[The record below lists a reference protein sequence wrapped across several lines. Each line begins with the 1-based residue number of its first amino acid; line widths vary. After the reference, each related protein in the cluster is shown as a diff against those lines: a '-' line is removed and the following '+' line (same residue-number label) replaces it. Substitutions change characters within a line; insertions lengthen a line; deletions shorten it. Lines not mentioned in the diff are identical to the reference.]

1 MSEATDLKERLARL
15 SPKQRALLDQRLAAG
30 RDAAAASEYLAMVPA
45 VPLRTEAFGR
55 PNEPTGQVTV
65 YPASHSQQRMW
76 FLHEYSERLPVYVIP
91 SSFHLIGPLDEE
103 LLLGAVSD
111 VVRRHDTLRTTF
123 VMAGEQLLQYVASGA
138 EFAFEAENFQAVP
151 ETERS
156 AAANRYLE
164 EVASRTFDLAA
175 APGFRVALA
184 RLGPEEHVLCF
195 VLHHIISDG
204 WSRSNLWREVGA
216 CYAARA
222 TGIGMPL
229 PPLPVQVVD
238 YAAWQQRQLSA
249 GVFEKQA
256 EYWEAQL
263 AGDLEPLELPSDRPR
278 PSKESFRGAIAIM
291 ELDAQLI
298 SNLTARAREE
308 GATLFMILLAAFK
321 VLLHRYT
328 GREDLLVG
336 VPIANRQRVE
346 VEDLVGFFVNTLVMR
361 TRLADQPTFR
371 EVLVR
376 VKEAAVQA
384 YAHQDMPFERLVE
397 MLQLR
402 RDAGAAKP
410 FDVTF
415 ALQDFPAVSLELPG
429 ILTAPWKTETHTAKF
444 DFSLAVEKISAGWM
458 ATAEYNT
465 DLFDADRVVRMLGH
479 WQVLLES
486 IANDPGQRLAEIP
499 MLSAQERHRILIEW
513 NDTERDYPRDKCI
526 HQLFE
531 EQVDRTPDEVAL
543 VFDGQSLTYREL
555 NARAICLADH
565 LISLGVGPEV
575 IVGLCIERSLEMVVG
590 MLGILKAGGAYLPLD
605 PEYPSDRLAFMIND
619 SAVPVIVTREFIRPM
634 LPITKASIVSMDVD
648 WPKIETGSPDH
659 VEEEVRPAN
668 LAYMI
673 YTSGSTGRP
682 KGVMVPHRAIVNHMC
697 WMREVFPMDA
707 GDLVLQKTPFSFD
720 ASVWEF
726 YAPLLAGGRLVMAS
740 PGGHSDPDYLV
751 KTILTEGITH
761 FQAVPSLLRVL
772 TKIHGFKDCQS
783 LRRVFSGGEALTA
796 ELAGDIRR
804 LSGAELHNLYG
815 PTETTIDSTH
825 YPVKDDEFEGRAVSI
840 GRPVAN
846 LRAYILDQRLEPVP
860 VGVAGEL
867 FIGGAG
873 LARGYHNL
881 PGLTEER
888 FFSDPFCPKLG
899 ERIYKTG
906 DRARYLT
913 DGNIEYLGRF
923 DNQVKIRGHRIELG
937 EVEAVVRG
945 HPQVRESAV
954 LAIKDVSGDQSL
966 AAFVVADG
974 ESDPTVEG
982 LRQFLKERLPEPM
995 IPSRF
1000 VVVPALPLTPNGKLD
1015 RKALETLEGDH
1026 LSMEA
1031 KYVAPRSGLEQALAA
1046 IWQDLLRRDRVGMTD
1061 NFFHVGGH
1069 SLVAITLCAEIAR
1082 RMAVEVPLRR
1092 VFEHPTIEEMAR
1104 WLEGKPE
1111 NSRKVAP
1118 MPLADRTQPLS
1129 VSFAQQGMWLLQ
1141 HILPDPA
1148 AYNVPKAFRFSGRV
1162 DREHVRASLRVISE
1176 RHEVL
1181 RTGLVIQ
1188 GEDLVQQVADAKDF
1202 PLPWREVDLRSA
1214 PIPEQASA
1222 LRQVLEEEARR
1233 AFDLAE
1239 PPLWR
1244 VVWIQLAEDDQVLAL
1259 TFHHSIMD
1267 EWSMRLLF
1275 QELSRLYDAGGN
1287 KELAGLPELPVQY
1300 ADFAASQ
1307 RENLTGELLEQQRVY
1322 WAGQL
1327 QGLPQALELPIDSLR
1342 PARPSGRGAVHDFGL
1357 TESIVA
1363 RLRDLAREEGTTLF
1377 AVLLAAFQV
1386 WLHRYTGATDLVV
1399 GTPVANRK
1407 RIEIESLLGFF
1418 LNTLPIRLQLEGQP
1432 SFRNVLRQVRGT
1444 LLEAFSHSELPFEQ
1458 IVEIVAKERCSAHQP
1473 IYQVMFVLLQDEF
1486 PKIHLDGIEAS
1497 FLQVETG
1504 TSKNDLRLSI
1514 EASGETWSLRMEY
1527 STDLLGAETVGRM
1540 AGHLTALLESITS
1553 EPETPIG
1560 NLRLMSPEED
1570 HQLLVDW
1577 NDTARDYP
1585 RDKCIHHLFE
1595 EQVQESPET
1604 IAVIFGQ
1611 QSLSYRELNARA
1623 NQVASYLL
1631 SLGVKPDGLV
1641 GLCVERSLEMVVALL
1656 GILKAGAAYV
1666 PMDPDYPR
1674 DRLTYMIEDSGCS
1687 WLVTQA
1693 GVACVLPESM
1703 SNVICLEDLP
1713 GGLPMDDLDAFATPN
1728 NLAYVLYT
1736 SGSTGQPKGV
1746 AMEHGALVNLMFWGL
1761 NQSNGRLR
1769 TLQFASLNF
1778 DVSFQEIFSTWLS
1791 GGTLFLVDFETRMNP
1806 TALWELIALRNLERL
1821 FLPVVM
1827 LQHLVE
1833 ASKCSPLP
1841 STSLRE
1847 IITAG
1852 EQLRITPAIREFF
1865 MARPTLSLHNHYGPT
1880 ESHVVTAW
1888 TMPSSPANWPELP
1901 PIGKPIANTRI
1912 YLLDKY
1918 RNPVPAGVPGELHI
1932 GGVALA
1938 RCYLHKS
1945 EQTAQR
1951 FFQDPFVN
1959 DPGARIY
1966 STGDLARYR
1975 TDGSIEYLGRTDHQV
1990 KIRGFRVELGE
2001 IETWIAGHPDLKACA
2016 VVAQPA
2022 GIGGNHLKAFLVGRS
2037 EEALSLESIR
2047 VWAGNRLPDYMVPAH
2062 FYTLTSLPLTPN
2074 GKVDRKAL
2082 ETLEAAELASDT
2094 AYVAPRSELQSTL
2107 VEVWGAVLGRDQVGV
2122 HDNFFELGGHSLLA
2136 VAICSKVKNL
2146 LHLEIPLRWIFD
2158 HPTIESLSTQ
2168 IERQLSGGVSESSE
2182 PIRKADRRGPFPMS
2196 FAQQGMWL
2204 LQQML
2209 PDPAAYNV
2217 PKAFRF
2223 SGRVDREHVRASLRV
2238 ISERHEVLRTG
2249 LVMQWED
2256 LVQQVADAKDF
2267 PLPWREVDLRSTAIP
2282 ERASVWQQVLEEEA
2296 RRAFDLAEAPLWR
2309 ILWIQLA
2316 EDDQVLAFTFHHSI
2330 MDESSVRLLFQE
2342 LSCLYHAGGNE
2353 ELAGLPELPMQ
2364 YADFAIW
2371 QRERLRGKE
2380 MEAQR
2385 NFWSEQLRDLPP
2397 DLDLRCGIP
2406 KPLHRSGRGAIQSF
2420 RLAGEVAARLNV
2432 LSREE
2437 NATSFMTAL
2446 AAYQVWLY
2454 RFTGQDDLVVATPI
2468 TGRERREFQ
2477 NLIGFF
2483 LNTLPIRC
2491 RMKGHQGFEEILR
2504 QVRQTVL
2511 DAFDH
2516 ARLPFEEMVELAVKE
2531 REAHSQ
2537 PLHQVMFVFVEQV
2550 LPQLILDQAKGHL
2563 VPMHNHTSKCDLIF
2577 SVKASER
2584 GWDCQL
2590 EYACD
2595 IFTEEE
2601 AGRMAGHLKELLE
2614 AIAEAPRKPID
2625 QLRLMP
2631 DSERHRLLVEW
2642 NQTGRNYPRDKCAH
2656 QIFEEQVNRAPEAV
2670 ALQSGDVCLS
2680 YQEVNVRANRLAH
2693 HLRSLGVAPD
2703 VLVGLCTERSVE
2715 MIIALLG
2722 ILKAG
2727 GAYVP
2732 LDPKLP
2738 IERLRVLLH
2747 ETNASL
2753 VLCQRLWRD
2762 RMVSLAGE
2770 SSQGGQVLGLEDL
2783 LESLE
2788 GSDSSDLPCTNKP
2801 GDLAYVMFTSGTT
2814 GKPKGVMVPHRGI
2827 VRLVVDPDYVEL
2839 GPADVLLQFAPI
2851 SFDAST
2857 FEIWGSL
2864 LNGAKLVLPP
2874 SESFDLAELGSAI
2887 TGHGVT
2893 TLWLTAALFH
2903 QMVELQPAA
2912 LAGVR
2917 QLLAGGDVLSPAR
2930 VRDYL
2935 EMPGH
2940 GRLINGY
2947 GPTENT
2953 TFTCC
2958 GVFDEASQVGAS
2970 VPIGRPIAGTTVYIL
2985 DKQGEPVPPGVAG
2998 ELHAGGDGLARGY
3011 LNAPELTQGKFV
3023 ADPFSMDPEARLYKT
3038 GDLARW
3044 RPDGTIEFLGRF
3056 DHQVKIRGYRIEL
3069 GEIEHALRGCPG
3081 VSDAVVVVSEAESGD
3096 KQLFAYLVDTASPQ
3110 ADPASVRARLC
3121 STLPEYMLPN
3131 AFVWLDQLPLTP
3143 NGKVERNKLPAPDQ
3157 SYPKDA
3163 QPSDQAS
3170 SLLELELIRIWERF
3184 FHRSGIGRNDNFF
3197 DLGGHSLQAARLAA
3211 EVEKLLDRKVP
3222 IATLFQ
3228 SPTIASFARRLTDDN
3243 WAPAWSSLV
3252 PLQPSGSK
3260 PPLFLIHGWG
3270 GDVYGFLDLARAMK
3284 NDRPIYGVQAVGLD
3298 GLAPRHTSV
3307 EEMARHYAR
3316 EIRSLQPEGPYHLAG
3331 FSLGGWIAYAV
3342 AQELSSEGGTVAFL
3356 GLLDT
3361 HATSHV
3367 PMKAYLGTLL
3377 PHFRKRLGVHLR
3389 QWRELPLAERGRYFL
3404 GRWNALSYLILRKRS
3419 RTQLPTESSRDIQM
3433 EDQPDYYYVASA
3445 LYRPKVYSGHVDF
3458 FAAETSTPS
3467 LHAFWKRMAHGGVS
3481 IHHVSGTHGTML
3493 ATANI
3498 ESLAKSMEA
3507 ALSKAG

>member
-15 SPKQRALLDQRLAAG
+15 SPKQRALLVQRLAAG
-30 RDAAAASEYLAMVPA
+30 RDAADSTEYQAMVPA

-55 PNEPTGQVTV
+55 SNEPTGRVTV

-91 SSFHLIGPLDEE
+91 SSFHLIGPLDEDV
-103 LLLGAVSD
+103 LLGAVSD

-123 VMAGEQLLQYVASGA
+123 VMAGEQLFQYVASGA

-151 ETERS
+151 EAERS
-156 AAANRYLE
+156 AAADRYME

-204 WSRSNLWREVGA
+204 WSRSNLWREVGD
-216 CYAARA
+216 CYTARA
-222 TGIGMPL
+222 AGNGMPL
-229 PPLPVQVVD
+229 PPLPVQFAD
-238 YAAWQQRQLSA
+238 YAAWQERQLSG

-256 EYWEAQL
+256 EYWKAQL
-263 AGDLEPLELPSDRPR
+263 AGDLEPLNLPSDRPR
-278 PSKESFRGAIAIM
+278 PSKESFRGARAEIHV
-291 ELDAQLI
+291 D
-298 SNLTARAREE
+298 SDLTARLMARAREE
-308 GATLFMILLAAFK
+308 GATFFMILLAAFK

-328 GREDLLVG
+328 GREDVLVG

-361 TRLADQPTFR
+361 TSLAGQPTFR
-371 EVLVR
+371 EVLGR
-376 VKEAAVQA
+376 VKETAVQA
-384 YAHQDMPFERLVE
+384 YAHQDMPIERLVE

-402 RDAGAAKP
+402 RDAGAAKL

-415 ALQDFPAVSLELPG
+415 ALQDFSEVSLKLPG
-429 ILTAPWKTETHTAKF
+429 ILTTPWRTDTHTAKF
-444 DFSLAVEKISAGWM
+444 DFALAVKKIGAEWL

-479 WQVLLES
+479 WLVVLES
-486 IANDPGQRLAEIP
+486 IASDPGKLLSDIP
-499 MLSAQERHRILIEW
+499 VLSAEERQQPLVEW
-513 NDTERDYPRDKCI
+513 NQTERDYPCDKGV
-526 HQLFE
+526 HEMFE
-531 EQVDRTPDEVAL
+531 EQVERTPDAVAV
-543 VFDGQSLTYREL
+543 VFEDQSLTYREL
-555 NARAICLADH
+555 NSRANQLAHH
-565 LISLGVGPEV
+565 LRGRGVGPEKLV
-575 IVGLCIERSLEMVVG
+575 VLFAERSLELVVG
-590 MLGILKAGGAYLPLD
+590 LLGILKAGGGYVPLD
-605 PEYPSDRLAFMIND
+605 TTCPPDRLKAMIEETNPTVLITG
-619 SAVPVIVTREFIRPM
+619 SSLVEQLPTELPPVFNLDT
-634 LPITKASIVSMDVD
+634 D
-648 WPKIETGSPDH
+648 WPSLASEKSTNPVSGAGS
-659 VEEEVRPAN
+659 AN
-668 LAYMI
+668 LAYAI
-673 YTSGSTGRP
+673 FTSGSTGRP
-682 KGVMVPHRAIVNHMC
+682 KGVLIEHRHLVNYVNGIVERLSLPSGLRYGMVSSFSTDLGHTVLFPSLVTGGALHVISRERGTNPKALASYFRSKTIDVVKIVPSHLEMLLQSVSPGQAADLIPRRVLVLGGESSDWRMLERIRKMVPECRIFNH
-697 WMREVFPMDA
+697 
-707 GDLVLQKTPFSFD
+707 
-720 ASVWEF
+720 
-726 YAPLLAGGRLVMAS
+726 
-740 PGGHSDPDYLV
+740 
-751 KTILTEGITH
+751 
-761 FQAVPSLLRVL
+761 
-772 TKIHGFKDCQS
+772 
-783 LRRVFSGGEALTA
+783 
-796 ELAGDIRR
+796 
-804 LSGAELHNLYG
+804 YG
-815 PTETTIDSTH
+815 PTETTVGVLAHEIGQPHPAHHQTTV
-825 YPVKDDEFEGRAVSI
+825 PL
-840 GRPVAN
+840 GRPLPNARV
-846 LRAYILDQRLEPVP
+846 YVVDSQMSQ
-860 VGVAGEL
+860 VGVGVPGEL
-867 FIGGAG
+867 LIGGAG
-873 LARGYHNL
+873 VARGYLNR
-881 PGLTEER
+881 PDETSAR
-888 FFSDPFCPKLG
+888 FVADPFGCGP
-899 ERIYKTG
+899 EARCYKTG
-906 DRARYLT
+906 DRGKWLP
-913 DGNIEYLGRF
+913 DGTIEFLGRV
-923 DNQVKIRGHRIELG
+923 DNQVKIRGYRIELG
-937 EVEAVVRG
+937 EIEKVLATCSGVRQAVV
-945 HPQVRESAV
+945 
-954 LAIKDVSGDQSL
+954 LANDAATGGKCL
-966 AAFVVADG
+966 AAYLVVDG
-974 ESDPTVEG
+974 NFHPAARQ
-982 LRQFLKERLPEPM
+982 LRRFMEEKLPDHM

-1000 VVVPALPLTPNGKLD
+1000 LMVSAFPLTPGGKVN
-1015 RKALETLEGDH
+1015 RKALERLEGVE
-1026 LSMEA
+1026 LEVVEA
-1031 KYVAPRSGLEQALAA
+1031 GYAAPRNEPERVLVE
-1046 IWQDLLRRDRVGMTD
+1046 IWQTALRREQVGIHD
-1061 NFFHVGGH
+1061 NFFHLGGH
-1069 SLVAITLCAEIAR
+1069 SILAVAICSKVKQLLDLEI
-1082 RMAVEVPLRR
+1082 PLRWI
-1092 VFEHPTIEEMAR
+1092 FDHPTIESLSER
-1104 WLEGKPE
+1104 IESLRCGGDLKGSEPT
-1111 NSRKVAP
+1111 RK
-1118 MPLADRTQPLS
+1118 ADRRGPFPM
-1129 VSFAQQGMWLLQ
+1129 SFAQQGMWLVQ
-1141 HILPDPA
+1141 QMLPDPA
-1148 AYNVPKAFRFSGRV
+1148 AYNVPKVVRLSGRV
-1162 DREHVRASLRVISE
+1162 NREGVRASLRVILE

-1181 RTGLVIQ
+1181 RAALVIQ

-1202 PLPWREVDLRSA
+1202 PLPWREVDLRS
-1214 PIPEQASA
+1214 
-1222 LRQVLEEEARR
+1222 
-1233 AFDLAE
+1233 
-1239 PPLWR
+1239 
-1244 VVWIQLAEDDQVLAL
+1244 
-1259 TFHHSIMD
+1259 T
-1267 EWSMRLLF
+1267 
-1275 QELSRLYDAGGN
+1275 
-1287 KELAGLPELPVQY
+1287 
-1300 ADFAASQ
+1300 
-1307 RENLTGELLEQQRVY
+1307 
-1322 WAGQL
+1322 
-1327 QGLPQALELPIDSLR
+1327 
-1342 PARPSGRGAVHDFGL
+1342 AV
-1357 TESIVA
+1357 
-1363 RLRDLAREEGTTLF
+1363 
-1377 AVLLAAFQV
+1377 
-1386 WLHRYTGATDLVV
+1386 
-1399 GTPVANRK
+1399 
-1407 RIEIESLLGFF
+1407 
-1418 LNTLPIRLQLEGQP
+1418 
-1432 SFRNVLRQVRGT
+1432 
-1444 LLEAFSHSELPFEQ
+1444 
-1458 IVEIVAKERCSAHQP
+1458 
-1473 IYQVMFVLLQDEF
+1473 
-1486 PKIHLDGIEAS
+1486 
-1497 FLQVETG
+1497 
-1504 TSKNDLRLSI
+1504 
-1514 EASGETWSLRMEY
+1514 
-1527 STDLLGAETVGRM
+1527 
-1540 AGHLTALLESITS
+1540 
-1553 EPETPIG
+1553 
-1560 NLRLMSPEED
+1560 
-1570 HQLLVDW
+1570 
-1577 NDTARDYP
+1577 
-1585 RDKCIHHLFE
+1585 
-1595 EQVQESPET
+1595 
-1604 IAVIFGQ
+1604 
-1611 QSLSYRELNARA
+1611 
-1623 NQVASYLL
+1623 
-1631 SLGVKPDGLV
+1631 
-1641 GLCVERSLEMVVALL
+1641 
-1656 GILKAGAAYV
+1656 
-1666 PMDPDYPR
+1666 
-1674 DRLTYMIEDSGCS
+1674 
-1687 WLVTQA
+1687 
-1693 GVACVLPESM
+1693 
-1703 SNVICLEDLP
+1703 
-1713 GGLPMDDLDAFATPN
+1713 
-1728 NLAYVLYT
+1728 
-1736 SGSTGQPKGV
+1736 
-1746 AMEHGALVNLMFWGL
+1746 
-1761 NQSNGRLR
+1761 
-1769 TLQFASLNF
+1769 
-1778 DVSFQEIFSTWLS
+1778 
-1791 GGTLFLVDFETRMNP
+1791 
-1806 TALWELIALRNLERL
+1806 
-1821 FLPVVM
+1821 
-1827 LQHLVE
+1827 
-1833 ASKCSPLP
+1833 
-1841 STSLRE
+1841 
-1847 IITAG
+1847 
-1852 EQLRITPAIREFF
+1852 
-1865 MARPTLSLHNHYGPT
+1865 
-1880 ESHVVTAW
+1880 
-1888 TMPSSPANWPELP
+1888 
-1901 PIGKPIANTRI
+1901 
-1912 YLLDKY
+1912 
-1918 RNPVPAGVPGELHI
+1918 
-1932 GGVALA
+1932 
-1938 RCYLHKS
+1938 
-1945 EQTAQR
+1945 
-1951 FFQDPFVN
+1951 
-1959 DPGARIY
+1959 
-1966 STGDLARYR
+1966 
-1975 TDGSIEYLGRTDHQV
+1975 
-1990 KIRGFRVELGE
+1990 
-2001 IETWIAGHPDLKACA
+2001 
-2016 VVAQPA
+2016 
-2022 GIGGNHLKAFLVGRS
+2022 
-2037 EEALSLESIR
+2037 
-2047 VWAGNRLPDYMVPAH
+2047 
-2062 FYTLTSLPLTPN
+2062 
-2074 GKVDRKAL
+2074 
-2082 ETLEAAELASDT
+2082 
-2094 AYVAPRSELQSTL
+2094 
-2107 VEVWGAVLGRDQVGV
+2107 
-2122 HDNFFELGGHSLLA
+2122 
-2136 VAICSKVKNL
+2136 
-2146 LHLEIPLRWIFD
+2146 
-2158 HPTIESLSTQ
+2158 
-2168 IERQLSGGVSESSE
+2168 
-2182 PIRKADRRGPFPMS
+2182 
-2196 FAQQGMWL
+2196 
-2204 LQQML
+2204 
-2209 PDPAAYNV
+2209 
-2217 PKAFRF
+2217 
-2223 SGRVDREHVRASLRV
+2223 
-2238 ISERHEVLRTG
+2238 
-2249 LVMQWED
+2249 
-2256 LVQQVADAKDF
+2256 
-2267 PLPWREVDLRSTAIP
+2267 P
-2282 ERASVWQQVLEEEA
+2282 ERASAWQQVLEEEA
-2296 RRAFDLAEAPLWR
+2296 RRAFDLSEAPLWR

-2330 MDESSVRLLFQE
+2330 MDEWSVRLLFQE

-2353 ELAGLPELPMQ
+2353 ESAGLPELPMQ

-2371 QRERLRGKE
+2371 QRERLTVKE

-2385 NFWSEQLRDLPP
+2385 DFWSEQLRELPP
-2397 DLDLRCGIP
+2397 DLDLRCGIR

-2491 RMKGHQGFEEILR
+2491 RVKGHEGFEEILR

-2577 SVKASER
+2577 SVMASER

-2631 DSERHRLLVEW
+2631 ESERHRLLVEW
-2642 NQTGRNYPRDKCAH
+2642 NQTGGNYPRDKCAH

-2738 IERLRVLLH
+2738 MERLRVLLQD
-2747 ETNASL
+2747 TNASL
-2753 VLCQRLWRD
+2753 ILCQRLWRD
-2762 RMVSLAGE
+2762 RIVSLAGE

-2783 LESLE
+2783 LERLE

-2801 GDLAYVMFTSGTT
+2801 GDLGYVMFTSGTT

-2864 LNGAKLVLPP
+2864 LNGAKLVLPS
-2874 SESFDLAELGSAI
+2874 SESFDLDELGSAI

-3011 LNAPELTQGKFV
+3011 LNAPELTQEKFV
-3023 ADPFSMDPEARLYKT
+3023 ADPFSTDSQARLYKT

-3081 VSDAVVVVSEAESGD
+3081 VTDAVVVVSEAESGD
-3096 KQLFAYLVDTASPQ
+3096 KQLFAYLVDTSSPQ
-3110 ADPASVRARLC
+3110 ADPASLRARLC

-3143 NGKVERNKLPAPDQ
+3143 NGKVDRNKLPAPDQ

-3170 SLLELELIRIWERF
+3170 SLLELELIRIWERL

-3197 DLGGHSLQAARLAA
+3197 DLGGHSLQAARLAV
-3211 EVEKLLDRKVP
+3211 EIEKLLDRKIP

-3228 SPTIASFARRLTDDN
+3228 SPTIASFARRLSDDN

-3270 GDVYGFLDLARAMK
+3270 GDVYVFLDLARTMK

-3367 PMKAYLGTLL
+3367 PLKAYLGTLL

-3389 QWRELPLAERGRYFL
+3389 QWRELPLAERGQYFL
-3404 GRWNALSYLILRKRS
+3404 GRWNALSYFVLRKRS
-3419 RTQLPTESSRDIQM
+3419 RTQLPTEPNRENQKK
-3433 EDQPDYYYVASA
+3433 DQPDYYDVASA

-3467 LHAFWKRMAHGGVS
+3467 LHAFWKRMARGGVS

-3493 ATANI
+3493 EASNL